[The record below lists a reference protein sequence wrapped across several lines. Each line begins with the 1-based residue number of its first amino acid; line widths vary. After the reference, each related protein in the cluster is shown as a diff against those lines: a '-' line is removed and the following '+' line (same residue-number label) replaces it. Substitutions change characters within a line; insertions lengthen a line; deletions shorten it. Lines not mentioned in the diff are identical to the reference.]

1 MGQKKEASIVGPGIR
16 YQMTGRTGGFCTDH
30 IAGLYDDDAS
40 SYTGSAPEMVFITFF
55 PDLAPK
61 FISSSSTTILNS
73 MALKTNLDE
82 IYVY

>member
-1 MGQKKEASIVGPGIR
+1 MMMPLATLDRLPRWFS
-16 YQMTGRTGGFCTDH
+16 
-30 IAGLYDDDAS
+30 LL
-40 SYTGSAPEMVFITFF
+40 FF